1 MQATANF
8 AKQLITEIMQKI
20 TPFLWYN
27 GNVEEAVDFYT
38 TIFKSSKVLSR
49 NPMGATIE
57 LEGQQLNMFNG
68 GPLFPFTEAISLY
81 VNCETQEEIDYY
93 WNALIQGG
101 KESRCGWLKDKFGLS
116 WQIVPSVLGP
126 LLWDKNRKKADATM
140 QEMLKM
146 VKLDI
151 KTLQN
156 AHENA

>member
-1 MQATANF
+1 
-8 AKQLITEIMQKI
+8 MQKI

-38 TIFKSSKVLSR
+38 SIFKSSKVISR
-49 NPMGATIE
+49 NPMGATVE
-57 LEGQQLNMFNG
+57 LEGQQLNLFNG

-81 VNCETQEEIDYY
+81 VNCETQDEIDYY
-93 WNALIQGG
+93 WNALTKDG

-126 LLWDKNRKKADATM
+126 LLWDKNKSKADAAM
-140 QEMLKM
+140 QAMLKM

-151 KTLQN
+151 KALQEAHDN
-156 AHENA
+156 A

>member
-1 MQATANF
+1 
-8 AKQLITEIMQKI
+8 MQKI

-38 TIFKSSKVLSR
+38 SIFKSSKVISK
-49 NPMGATIE
+49 NPMGATVE
-57 LEGQQLNMFNG
+57 LEGQQLNLFNG

-81 VNCETQEEIDYY
+81 VNCETQDEIDYY
-93 WNALIQGG
+93 WNALTKDG

-126 LLWDKNRKKADATM
+126 LLWDKNKSKADAAM
-140 QEMLKM
+140 QAMLKM

-151 KTLQN
+151 KALQEAHDN
-156 AHENA
+156 A